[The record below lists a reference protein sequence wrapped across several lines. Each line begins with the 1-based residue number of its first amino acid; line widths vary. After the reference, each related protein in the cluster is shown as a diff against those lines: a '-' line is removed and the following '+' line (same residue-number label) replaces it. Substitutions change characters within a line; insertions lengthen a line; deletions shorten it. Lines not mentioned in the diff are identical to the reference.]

1 MKLKD
6 FIVEESMIIGGQQFI
21 VVETINFDN
30 IIESV
35 GTVKLA
41 GRVGTMAGIFGQ
53 LKPKQVIAVNTQG
66 DFTDVEDFNDLKSL
80 LKSMTTEQV
89 IKKIK
94 LMIDNKDNNTSFV
107 KYKDLELPKV
117 INTKDFN
124 DTLLANAVLD
134 ATDSKL
140 QVMANAAPEIARIA

>member
-6 FIVEESMIIGGQQFI
+6 FIVEESIIINGQQYV
-21 VVETINFDN
+21 VVETIDFSKLV
-30 IIESV
+30 ESV
-35 GTVKLA
+35 GVVKLT
-41 GRVGTMAGIFGQ
+41 GRAGTMAGIFGQ
-53 LKPKQVIAVNTQG
+53 LKPKQVVAVNTHG

-80 LKSMTTEQV
+80 LKSMATEQV

-94 LMIDNKDNNTSFV
+94 LMIANKDNNDLFN

-117 INTKDFN
+117 INDKDFN
-124 DTLLANAVLD
+124 NTLLANIVLD

-140 QVMANAAPEIARIA
+140 QVMANAAPELARIA